1 MCECGCR
8 TTAIFSACFRCTRFR
23 SIGWPTPERAAGA
36 TRRTSVRR
44 FFLELVSRNPTFP
57 TENARRAWL
66 IRVTVNKSN
75 SLWRTLWRR
84 RVELREKVE
93 VAAAQSDEASALA
106 DALAALSEDDRML
119 IHLFYYEG
127 LKSGEIAGVLK
138 RRPDAVR
145 KQLSR
150 ARARMKRILS
160 GEGFE

>member
-1 MCECGCR
+1 MRLQNDGDIQRVLSVYALPIYRLAYAR
-8 TTAIFSACFRCTRFR
+8 TR
-23 SIGWPTPERAAGA
+23 SRSDAEDICQE
-36 TRRTSVRR
+36 V
-44 FFLELVSRNPTFP
+44 FLELVSRNPTFP

-84 RVELREKVE
+84 RVELRDKVE

-106 DALAALSEDDRML
+106 DALAALSED
-119 IHLFYYEG
+119 YEG

>member
-1 MCECGCR
+1 MLLQNDCDIQRVLSLYALPIYRLAYAR
-8 TTAIFSACFRCTRFR
+8 TR
-23 SIGWPTPERAAGA
+23 SQSDAEDICQE
-36 TRRTSVRR
+36 V
-44 FFLELVSRNPTFP
+44 FLELVSRNPAFP

-84 RVELREKVE
+84 RVELRERVE
-93 VAAAQSDEASALA
+93 VAAQSDEASALA

-127 LKSGEIAGVLK
+127 LKSGEIARILK

>member
-1 MCECGCR
+1 MRLQNDGDIQRVLSLYALPIYRLAYAR
-8 TTAIFSACFRCTRFR
+8 TR
-23 SIGWPTPERAAGA
+23 SQSDAEDICQE
-36 TRRTSVRR
+36 V
-44 FFLELVSRNPTFP
+44 FLELVSRNPAFP

-84 RVELREKVE
+84 RVELRERVE
-93 VAAAQSDEASALA
+93 VAAQSDEASALA

-127 LKSGEIAGVLK
+127 LKSGEIARILK

>member
-1 MCECGCR
+1 MRLQNDGDIQRVLSVYALPIYRLAYAR
-8 TTAIFSACFRCTRFR
+8 TCSR
-23 SIGWPTPERAAGA
+23 SDAEDICQE
-36 TRRTSVRR
+36 V
-44 FFLELVSRNPTFP
+44 FLELVSRNPTFP
-57 TENARRAWL
+57 TENA
-66 IRVTVNKSN
+66 
-75 SLWRTLWRR
+75 RR

>member
-1 MCECGCR
+1 M
-8 TTAIFSACFRCTRFR
+8 
-23 SIGWPTPERAAGA
+23 
-36 TRRTSVRR
+36 
-44 FFLELVSRNPTFP
+44 
-57 TENARRAWL
+57 
-66 IRVTVNKSN
+66 TVNKSN

-119 IHLFYYEG
+119 IHLFYEG

>member
-1 MCECGCR
+1 MRQVDEEQAER
-8 TTAIFSACFRCTRFR
+8 LVNTYSDLILRLSYTYLHSAQDAEDICQ
-23 SIGWPTPERAAGA
+23 E
-36 TRRTSVRR
+36 V
-44 FFLELVSRNPTFP
+44 FLELVSRNPTFP

-127 LKSGEIAGVLK
+127 LKSGEIAGILK

>member
-1 MCECGCR
+1 MRLQNDGDIQRVLSVYALPIYRLAYAR
-8 TTAIFSACFRCTRFR
+8 TR
-23 SIGWPTPERAAGA
+23 SRSDAEDICQE
-36 TRRTSVRR
+36 V
-44 FFLELVSRNPTFP
+44 FLELVSRNPTFP

-93 VAAAQSDEASALA
+93 AAAQSDEASALA

>member
-1 MCECGCR
+1 
-8 TTAIFSACFRCTRFR
+8 
-23 SIGWPTPERAAGA
+23 
-36 TRRTSVRR
+36 
-44 FFLELVSRNPTFP
+44 
-57 TENARRAWL
+57 
-66 IRVTVNKSN
+66 
-75 SLWRTLWRR
+75 
-84 RVELREKVE
+84 
-93 VAAAQSDEASALA
+93 
-106 DALAALSEDDRML
+106 ML

>member
-1 MCECGCR
+1 MRLQNDGDIQRVLSVYALPIYRLAYAR
-8 TTAIFSACFRCTRFR
+8 TR
-23 SIGWPTPERAAGA
+23 SRSDAEDICQE
-36 TRRTSVRR
+36 V
-44 FFLELVSRNPTFP
+44 FLELVSRNPAFP

-93 VAAAQSDEASALA
+93 VAAQSDEASALA

>member
-1 MCECGCR
+1 MRLTNDQDVQRVLSLYALPLYRLAYAR
-8 TTAIFSACFRCTRFR
+8 TR
-23 SIGWPTPERAAGA
+23 SQSDAEDICQE
-36 TRRTSVRR
+36 V
-44 FFLELVSRNPTFP
+44 FLELVSRNPSFP
-57 TENARRAWL
+57 SESARRAWL

-84 RVELREKVE
+84 RVELREQVE
-93 VAAAQSDEASALA
+93 VAAAQSDASTALA
-106 DALAALSEDDRML
+106 DALSALSEDDRML

-127 LKSGEIAGVLK
+127 LKSGEIAAILK

-150 ARARMKRILS
+150 ARGRMRTILR

>member
-1 MCECGCR
+1 MLTRER
-8 TTAIFSACFRCTRFR
+8 FAALAEKYMDMVFRVAYGYMRSRDDADDITQDVLLRLYCTDTLFD
-23 SIGWPTPERAAGA
+23 SEEH
-36 TRRTSVRR
+36 VR
-44 FFLELVSRNPTFP
+44 N
-57 TENARRAWL
+57 WL

-119 IHLFYYEG
+119 IHLFYEG
-127 LKSGEIAGVLK
+127 LKSGEIAGILK

>member
-1 MCECGCR
+1 MRLQNDGDIQRVLSVYALPIYRLAYAR
-8 TTAIFSACFRCTRFR
+8 TR
-23 SIGWPTPERAAGA
+23 SRSDAEDICQE
-36 TRRTSVRR
+36 V
-44 FFLELVSRNPTFP
+44 FLELVSRNPTFP

-75 SLWRTLWRR
+75 SLWRTLWR

>member
-1 MCECGCR
+1 MRLQNDGDIQRVLSVYALPIYRLAYAR
-8 TTAIFSACFRCTRFR
+8 TR
-23 SIGWPTPERAAGA
+23 SRSDAEDICQE
-36 TRRTSVRR
+36 V
-44 FFLELVSRNPTFP
+44 FLELVSRNPTFP

-75 SLWRTLWRR
+75 SLWRTLWHR
-84 RVELREKVE
+84 RVELRDKVE

-119 IHLFYYEG
+119 IHLFYEG
-127 LKSGEIAGVLK
+127 LKSGEIAGILK

>member
-1 MCECGCR
+1 MRLLNDGDIQRVLSVYALPIYRLAYAR
-8 TTAIFSACFRCTRFR
+8 TR
-23 SIGWPTPERAAGA
+23 SRSDAEDICQE
-36 TRRTSVRR
+36 V
-44 FFLELVSRNPTFP
+44 FLELVSRNPTFP

-93 VAAAQSDEASALA
+93 VAAQSDEASALA

>member
-1 MCECGCR
+1 MRLQNDGDIQRVLSVYALPIYRLAYAR
-8 TTAIFSACFRCTRFR
+8 TR
-23 SIGWPTPERAAGA
+23 SRSDAEDICQE
-36 TRRTSVRR
+36 V
-44 FFLELVSRNPTFP
+44 FLELVSRNPTFP

-93 VAAAQSDEASALA
+93 VAAQSDEASALA

>member
-1 MCECGCR
+1 MRLQNDGDIQRVLSVYALPIYRLAYAR
-8 TTAIFSACFRCTRFR
+8 TR
-23 SIGWPTPERAAGA
+23 SRSDAEDICQE
-36 TRRTSVRR
+36 V
-44 FFLELVSRNPTFP
+44 FLELVSRNPTFP

-127 LKSGEIAGVLK
+127 LSTKQIASVLQRK
-138 RRPDAVR
+138 EVTVR
-145 KQLSR
+145 SDLHRGREQL
-150 ARARMKRILS
+150 KTILK
-160 GEGFE
+160 EAYDFEV

>member
-1 MCECGCR
+1 MRLQNDGDIQRVLSLYALPIYRLAYAR
-8 TTAIFSACFRCTRFR
+8 TR
-23 SIGWPTPERAAGA
+23 SQSDAEDICQE
-36 TRRTSVRR
+36 V
-44 FFLELVSRNPTFP
+44 FLELVSRNPAFP

-93 VAAAQSDEASALA
+93 VAAQSDEASALA

>member
-1 MCECGCR
+1 MRLQNDGDIQRVLSVYALPIYRLAYAR
-8 TTAIFSACFRCTRFR
+8 TR
-23 SIGWPTPERAAGA
+23 SRSDAEDICQE
-36 TRRTSVRR
+36 V
-44 FFLELVSRNPTFP
+44 FLELVSRNPTFP

-106 DALAALSEDDRML
+106 DALAALSEDDRIL

>member
-1 MCECGCR
+1 MRLQNDGDIQRVLSVYALPIYRLAYAR
-8 TTAIFSACFRCTRFR
+8 TR
-23 SIGWPTPERAAGA
+23 SRSDAEDICQE
-36 TRRTSVRR
+36 V
-44 FFLELVSRNPTFP
+44 FLELVSRNPTFP

-84 RVELREKVE
+84 RVELRDKVE

-119 IHLFYYEG
+119 IHLFYYYEG

>member
-1 MCECGCR
+1 MCANAVAER
-8 TTAIFSACFRCTRFR
+8 RRYSA
-23 SIGWPTPERAAGA
+23 RAFGVRASDLSAGL
-36 TRRTSVRR
+36 RRTRSRSDAEDICQEV
-44 FFLELVSRNPTFP
+44 FLELVSRNPTFP

>member
-1 MCECGCR
+1 MADPRDG
-8 TTAIFSACFRCTRFR
+8 
-23 SIGWPTPERAAGA
+23 
-36 TRRTSVRR
+36 
-44 FFLELVSRNPTFP
+44 
-57 TENARRAWL
+57 
-66 IRVTVNKSN
+66 
-75 SLWRTLWRR
+75 LWRTLWRR